1 MELIIDIAVIALVIR
16 VFGKDLKD
24 LYNKF
29 KNRNNGIL

>member
-1 MELIIDIAVIALVIR
+1 MEFLETVAVIALVVR

-29 KNRNNGIL
+29 KNKNNGIL